1 MEQKTAQPK
10 RIGSQKFLEED
21 ATLGSIYASMDFL
34 LDALAE
40 DLNRSVPSKEPA
52 FLYTLN
58 DRICLV
64 RSLVKELECTK
75 RLLTT
80 IDRDFLGEDSAT
92 PLRGTELDRADALL
106 QTLLKM
112 LSRDTPTAEGCHEL
126 ANQAQVPPSPQAHI
140 YFFTKLYQQVHDF
153 PMRLFRAP
161 EQREDMLHA
170 IQDALDNAVILEG

>member
-1 MEQKTAQPK
+1 
-10 RIGSQKFLEED
+10 
-21 ATLGSIYASMDFL
+21 MDFL

-40 DLNRSVPSKEPA
+40 DLNRPVPSKEPA
-52 FLYTLN
+52 FLYMLN

-106 QTLLKM
+106 RVSGNHLCTLPLI
-112 LSRDTPTAEGCHEL
+112 EGD
-126 ANQAQVPPSPQAHI
+126 NPGG
-140 YFFTKLYQQVHDF
+140 
-153 PMRLFRAP
+153 M
-161 EQREDMLHA
+161 QRFCRRFSIEKCL
-170 IQDALDNAVILEG
+170 